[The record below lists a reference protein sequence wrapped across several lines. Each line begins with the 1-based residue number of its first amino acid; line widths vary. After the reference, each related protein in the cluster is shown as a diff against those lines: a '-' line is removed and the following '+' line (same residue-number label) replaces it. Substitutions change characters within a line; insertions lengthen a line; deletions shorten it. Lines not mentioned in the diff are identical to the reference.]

1 MSMSELAGRRMGAA
15 DTREFA
21 RPGAGTARRAA
32 ISAVTLAWLT
42 RLWDQATQGIR
53 TEGMAL
59 LAVGSTARGDAGPLS
74 DLDLVLVHDDRRNA
88 GYLAGLADSIWYPI
102 WDEKIKLDH
111 SVRTVAQCREV
122 AAHDLPATVGLLDL
136 SLVAGDSDIA
146 AAARST
152 VVHDWRGAARRRLP
166 DLLGAVSARH
176 ERHGDLAHLLEPDL
190 KEARG
195 GLRDMSV
202 LRALTTAWLADRP
215 HGDVDAAHE
224 YLLDV
229 RDAVHIVT
237 GRGRNKLLKQDH
249 DAVAA
254 LLGLPGGDHLMR
266 QVAESARVVAAAG
279 ETTIRRAAQAQ
290 RARAPRIGAR
300 RPKLRPLG
308 YGLYAH
314 DGEAVLGP
322 KVDPAADPLT
332 ALRSA
337 VVAARAGLP
346 LAPATV
352 DNLARRVPPLPYSWP
367 EAARDLL
374 GDLLASGEGLIAV
387 WESLTLAGV
396 VESWLPDWSQVRS
409 HPQHNAVHRHTV
421 DRHQVQTVVEAHAA
435 LADVHRPDL
444 LLFTCLVHD
453 MGKATSDGADDHS
466 AEGAP
471 VARRMAEQV
480 GFPPEDVA
488 VIGRLVAQHL
498 TLIELATRRDPRDP
512 RTVDAL
518 VDSVDGS
525 VEVLELLRALTE
537 ADARAVGPAAWT
549 GWRVRLVD
557 DLTAAARAR
566 LQRTDGIVVGRP
578 VETGPDPVDLT
589 PEIRSALAS
598 EGVYVQVASEDH
610 GQVVSVAMP
619 DRLGLFAD
627 VAGIL
632 AVMGMSVR
640 RAEAR
645 TQDGIAVDTWFV
657 ESPGG
662 DCVEPETLRRALV
675 RIGQG
680 DRTPLRTLSGGAS
693 GRGPVSAPM
702 SRALVL
708 PDEGSDATVIELRA
722 PDRPG
727 LLHDVGR
734 CLAEHEVSIRSAHVT
749 TLAGQAVDTLYVTE
763 PNGGMLSPA
772 RVGSLI
778 GGLIDASEAAS

>member
-1 MSMSELAGRRMGAA
+1 MLMSDLASRRMDAVDSWA
-15 DTREFA
+15 FA
-21 RPGAGTARRAA
+21 RPGAGKARRAA
-32 ISAVTLAWLT
+32 ISAMTLEWLAGI
-42 RLWDQATQGIR
+42 WNQATQGIR
-53 TEGMAL
+53 TEGVAL
-59 LAVGSTARGDAGPLS
+59 LALGSTARGDAGPLS
-74 DLDLVLVHDDRRNA
+74 DLDLVLIHDDRRPA
-88 GYLAGLADSIWYPI
+88 QHVAGLADSIWYPI
-102 WDEKIKLDH
+102 WDQKVTLDH

-122 AAHDLPATVGLLDL
+122 AADDLPATIGLLDL
-136 SLVAGDSDIA
+136 SLVAGDADIA
-146 AAARST
+146 AAVRST
-152 VVHDWRGAARRRLP
+152 LVHDWRAAARRRLP
-166 DLLGAVSARH
+166 DVLKVVADRH

-215 HGDVDAAHE
+215 HGDVDAA
-224 YLLDV
+224 YGSLLDV
-229 RDAVHIVT
+229 RDAIHIVT
-237 GRGRNKLLKQDH
+237 GRARNKLLKQDQ

-254 LLGLPGGDHLMR
+254 LLGLPGGDHLLR
-266 QVAESARVVAAAG
+266 QVSESARVLTAAG
-279 ETTIRRAAQAQ
+279 ERTIRRAAQSQ
-290 RARAPRIGAR
+290 RARAPRSGAR
-300 RPKLRPLG
+300 RPTLRPLG

-332 ALRSA
+332 ALRAA

-352 DNLARRVPPLPYSWP
+352 DNLAQRVPALPYPWP
-367 EAARDLL
+367 DAARDLF

-396 VESWLPDWSQVRS
+396 VESWLPDWTQVRS

-421 DRHQVQTVVEAHAA
+421 DRHQVQTVVEAQAA

-453 MGKATSDGADDHS
+453 MGKATSDSADDHS
-466 AEGAP
+466 AVGTP
-471 VARRMAEQV
+471 LARQMAQRV
-480 GFPPEDVA
+480 GFPAEDVA

-498 TLIELATRRDPRDP
+498 TLVELATRRDPRDP
-512 RTVDAL
+512 RTVEALADA
-518 VDSVDGS
+518 VDGS
-525 VEVLELLRALTE
+525 ADILDLLRALTE
-537 ADARAVGPAAWT
+537 ADARAVGPSAWT

-557 DLTAAARAR
+557 DLTAATRAHLR
-566 LQRTDGIVVGRP
+566 RTDGITPHLP
-578 VETGPDPVDLT
+578 VEADPGPAALT
-589 PEIRSALAS
+589 PDIRSALAAD
-598 EGVYVQVASEDH
+598 GIHVQVASEDH
-610 GQVVSVAMP
+610 GQVVTVAMP

-627 VAGIL
+627 VAGVL
-632 AVMGMSVR
+632 AVMGTTVR

-645 TQDGIAVDTWFV
+645 TEDGIAVDTWFV

-662 DCVEPETLRRALV
+662 GAVEPEALRRALT
-675 RIGQG
+675 RIGKG
-680 DRTPLRTLSGGAS
+680 DRTPLRGLSG
-693 GRGPVSAPM
+693 RAPARRHVAVPLT
-702 SRALVL
+702 RALVL
-708 PDEGSDATVIELRA
+708 PDEASDATVIELRG

-763 PNGGMLSPA
+763 PKGGALSPA
-772 RVGSLI
+772 RVGALI
-778 GGLIDASEAAS
+778 GGLIDAADAAP